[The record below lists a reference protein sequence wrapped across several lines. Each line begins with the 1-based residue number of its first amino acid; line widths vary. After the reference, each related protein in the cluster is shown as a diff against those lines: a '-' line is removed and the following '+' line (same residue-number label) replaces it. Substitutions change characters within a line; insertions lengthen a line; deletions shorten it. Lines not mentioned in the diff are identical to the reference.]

1 MILDNFDFDSSIVLI
16 FPRRQLLG
24 TQSPS
29 IDNLDSPCHYIG
41 FRRKRPDAQRSPAL
55 RMTDD
60 PFTDGDDE
68 ILESLVKT
76 ATSTP
81 RTAPRERKRT
91 RNADRKSRKS
101 NTHTHK
107 SFWFFFFK

>member
-1 MILDNFDFDSSIVLI
+1 MALKIQFYMFFICDLFI
-16 FPRRQLLG
+16 RQLLG

-29 IDNLDSPCHYIG
+29 IDNLDSSCQHTG
-41 FRRKRPDAQRSPAL
+41 FRRRRLDVHRSTAIKIS
-55 RMTDD
+55 DD
-60 PFTDGDDE
+60 TFTDGDDD

-91 RNADRKSRKS
+91 RNADRKSCKYIRVLYVRREV
-101 NTHTHK
+101 
-107 SFWFFFFK
+107 

>member
-1 MILDNFDFDSSIVLI
+1 MLI
-16 FPRRQLLG
+16 FPCRQLLG

-55 RMTDD
+55 KMTDD

-101 NTHTHK
+101 THK
-107 SFWFFFFK
+107 SFLFFFFK